1 VSADNVDRREEGAM
15 TEMHAALAAADPEI
29 AALVQQEERRQAET
43 IKLIPSENYVSRAV
57 LEASGT
63 VLTNKYSEGYP
74 GKRYYEGQQVI
85 DQVETVAIE
94 RAKALF
100 GVDHANVQ
108 PYSGSPA
115 NLAVYLAFCEPGD
128 TVMGMSLPMGGHLT
142 HGWGVSVTGKWF
154 RSVQYGV
161 RKETGRLDL
170 DEVRDLAKA
179 ERPRIIFCGGTAIPR
194 TIDFPAFA
202 QIAAEVG
209 AVLVADIAHIAG
221 LVAGGAHPSPVGHAE
236 VISTTTHKT
245 LRGPR
250 GAMLMSTAEHAKALD
265 KAVFPGL
272 QGGPHNHTTA
282 AIAVALAEA
291 ARPGFRGYAH
301 QVVANARALAEEL
314 SARGF
319 DLVSGGTDNHLI
331 LIDLTSKGVPGKV
344 AAQVLDRAGLE
355 TNYNTV
361 PYDPRRPFD
370 PSGLRI
376 GSPSVTS
383 RGMGAEE
390 MRTIGR
396 LMDEVVTA
404 LATGGDDAVE
414 ATVRRVR
421 NEVTELTAAFP
432 APGLPA

>member
-1 VSADNVDRREEGAM
+1 M
-15 TEMHAALAAADPEI
+15 TEMHSALAAADPEI

-43 IKLIPSENYVSRAV
+43 VKLIPSENYVSHAV

-74 GKRYYEGQQVI
+74 GRRYYEGQQVI

-115 NLAVYLAFCEPGD
+115 NLAVYLAFCQPGD
-128 TVMGMSLPMGGHLT
+128 TVMGMALPMGGHLT
-142 HGWGVSVTGKWF
+142 HGWNVSVTGKWF
-154 RSVQYGV
+154 RSVQYDV
-161 RKETGRLDL
+161 RKETGRVDM
-170 DEVRDLAKA
+170 DQVRELALA
-179 ERPRIIFCGGTAIPR
+179 ERPRLIFCGGTAIPR

-202 QIAAEVG
+202 QVAKEVG

-291 ARPGFRGYAH
+291 ARPEFRDYAH
-301 QVVANARALAEEL
+301 QVVANAKALAEEL
-314 SARGF
+314 AARGF

-331 LIDLTSKGVPGKV
+331 LIDLTSKGVPGKL

-376 GSPSVTS
+376 GTPSVTS
-383 RGMGAEE
+383 RGMGTEE

-396 LMDEVVTA
+396 LMDEVVTT

-414 ATVRRVR
+414 ETVRRVR
-421 NEVTELTAAFP
+421 NEAMELTAAFP
-432 APGLPA
+432 APGLSA